1 MRISAFRFSMCFKTC
16 RSPVKLLPY
25 SNALNIRHVL
35 IFILERNLYNV
46 DLLSCLRQLFIYHH
60 VHYLSFQVHVALV
73 TPSSIFLVY
82 RIIFD
87 KSNGCESAYLGSP
100 GRFGCRLRAF
110 INIKVHRSSALIFQ
124 IK

>member
-1 MRISAFRFSMCFKTC
+1 MCFKTC
-16 RSPVKLLPY
+16 RSPAKLLPY
-25 SNALNIRHVL
+25 SNALYIRHVL

-46 DLLSCLRQLFIYHH
+46 DSLSCQRQMFTYHH
-60 VHYLSFQVHVALV
+60 VHYLSSQVRVALV

-100 GRFGCRLRAF
+100 GRFGCY
-110 INIKVHRSSALIFQ
+110 Q
-124 IK
+124 Y